1 MKMMRLMFLKTSIT
15 TMICIYFIL
24 MIAAVGCG
32 MWIRIGPTTNCEI
45 RILLQ
50 VVSDLHVEKK
60 LI

>member
-1 MKMMRLMFLKTSIT
+1 
-15 TMICIYFIL
+15 MICIYFIL